1 MPDDC
6 KFPIGAGQARV
17 QLTGPPQVLRERP
30 GFYDDDRVE
39 LLADPEARADLVAAG
54 RIRADKYDWS
64 RVADQILRV
73 YDTVTVGAGPVVVS
87 D

>member
-1 MPDDC
+1 MIASSLNAFRRVLDDGRAGKLVDTGSPDELA
-6 KFPIGAGQARV
+6 AGIIS
-17 QLTGPPQVLRERP
+17 LLS
-30 GFYDDDRVE
+30 DD
-39 LLADPEARADLVAAG
+39 EAREQLVAAG
-54 RIRADKYDWS
+54 RVRADKYDWS